1 VKTIGKALFSVLL
14 TLLTLVPLQADAARS
29 TLNPR
34 VRVHGGA
41 VIAEGPSPVG
51 FTFGVD
57 SRASRFIYL
66 DIGGFL
72 NPFSP
77 FGEDLDLENLRA
89 PHLARHGMYI
99 LPGLRIPHR
108 QPKAFSWDVTFRSGF
123 GILWTSYVGTK
134 TNPSYGNQP
143 LDADVMTVGG
153 LDFGI
158 RRGAIG
164 LRATG
169 RVLFAW
175 PHDYGERE
183 DPFFYAPQ
191 LSLEALYQF

>member
-1 VKTIGKALFSVLL
+1 MVLFTVVL
-14 TLLTLVPLQADAARS
+14 TLLPTRVEAARS

-41 VIAEGPSPVG
+41 VVSEGPNPVG
-51 FTFGVD
+51 FTAGVD

-66 DIGGFL
+66 DIGGFM

-77 FGEDLDLENLRA
+77 FVEELDLDSLRA

-134 TNPSYGNQP
+134 TNPSYGSQP

-158 RRGAIG
+158 RKGAIG
-164 LRATG
+164 LRAAG
-169 RVLFAW
+169 RVLLAW
-175 PHDYGERE
+175 PHDYGERN

-191 LSLEALYQF
+191 LSLEGLYQF